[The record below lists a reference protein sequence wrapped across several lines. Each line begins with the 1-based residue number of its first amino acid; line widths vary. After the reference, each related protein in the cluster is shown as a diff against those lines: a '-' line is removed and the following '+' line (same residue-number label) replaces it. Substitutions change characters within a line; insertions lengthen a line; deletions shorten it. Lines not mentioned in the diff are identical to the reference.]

1 MRAVIKRELKNYL
14 KNPILWI
21 GMAVVLAGMFQQLS
35 PYLRLHYFTS
45 QQELSAAQQELDA
58 DRDIL
63 SGCIPAAPGKQRELA
78 LGEICKSLEAEM
90 ALSREEAAEVA
101 EKLREMDVPEI
112 AAYLREEYQYY
123 GAEYSF
129 EDMEYYPGTLE
140 EVNGYIEEKLEE
152 HPFSWYFSRK
162 FADFAGVFMS
172 FFSVVLLAFLFYRD
186 TRRDTYELLHTKPM
200 TAGQYMAGKI
210 AGGCLVILLI
220 LVVLNLVFGGLCL
233 YYGRRAGLEVRVW
246 ELPLMTLLYVVP
258 NMMMVVC
265 VYGAVS
271 MVFRNPLPA
280 APLLFLYII
289 YSNMGKRGPD
299 GRYDYYGRALAIFVR
314 FPGNFFEVHLPPM
327 ANENQML
334 LLAVSAICGAGAA
347 LIWKRRRSY

>member
-21 GMAVVLAGMFQQLS
+21 GLAVVLAGMFQQLS

-45 QQELSAAQQELDA
+45 QQELSKAQQEMDG

-63 SGCIPAAPGKQRELA
+63 SGCIPAAPEKQRELA
-78 LGEICKSLEAEM
+78 IQEICGTLEAEM
-90 ALSREEAAEVA
+90 GLSREETEDVA
-101 EKLREMDVPEI
+101 EKLREMDVAEI
-112 AAYLREEYQYY
+112 VAYLREEYQYY

-186 TRRDTYELLHTKPM
+186 TRRDTYELLHTKPVR
-200 TAGQYMAGKI
+200 AGQYMLGKI
-210 AGGCLVILLI
+210 AGGYLVILLI
-220 LVVLNLVFGGLCL
+220 LAVLNLVFDGLCL

-246 ELPLMTLLYVVP
+246 ELPLMTIFYVLPNLL
-258 NMMMVVC
+258 MVVC
-265 VYGAVS
+265 VYGAIS
-271 MVFRNPLPA
+271 MIFRNPLPA

-289 YSNMGKRGPD
+289 YSNMGSRGPD
-299 GRYDYYGRALAIFVR
+299 GRFDYYGRALAIFVR
-314 FPGNFFEVHLPPM
+314 FPGNFFEIHLPPM
-327 ANENQML
+327 ANENQL
-334 LLAVSAICGAGAA
+334 FLLAASALLSVGAA